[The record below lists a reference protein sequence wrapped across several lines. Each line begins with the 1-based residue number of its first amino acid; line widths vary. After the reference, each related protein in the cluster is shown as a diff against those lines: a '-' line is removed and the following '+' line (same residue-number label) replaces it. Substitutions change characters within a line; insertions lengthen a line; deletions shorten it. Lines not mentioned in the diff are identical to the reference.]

1 MLLSFYE
8 GMLRERLK
16 NISSKSGYARNF
28 IVGECYGIIRVA
40 MADPDITLDES
51 ACLWDMIAVEL
62 QELSLSDFSE
72 NSELRDNMR
81 SSMKIR
87 ELCLSGINEAINEY
101 MENNYDSEYCKGVL
115 DGLIMYCDIYCDCPQ
130 ELSELKKRR
139 NEEIYKKKLDKLCDI

>member
-8 GMLRERLK
+8 GMLKERLK

-28 IVGECYGIIRVA
+28 IVGECYGIIRVS
-40 MADPDITLDES
+40 MADPDITFDES
-51 ACLWDMIAVEL
+51 AYLWDMIAVEF
-62 QELSLSDFSE
+62 QKLSLSDFSE
-72 NSELRDNMR
+72 NSELRDNMH

-101 MENNYDSEYCKGVL
+101 MENNYDNEYCKGVL

-139 NEEIYKKKLDKLCDI
+139 NKEIYKKKLDKLCDI